1 MKLHLHIIVNL
12 VFAVLAIIGV
22 VCSLLVADFPDDWTK
37 KLRGSI
43 VAIWLVGPPIYFYIE
58 WVFLYKESDEYP
70 LEKFKYSQGLAR
82 SIWLAVT
89 AVLVALYFNGFD
101 FGK

>member
-1 MKLHLHIIVNL
+1 MKHHLHAIVNL
-12 VFAVLAIIGV
+12 VFAVLAVVGV
-22 VCSLLVADFPDDWTK
+22 VCSLLVGDFPTDWTK
-37 KLRGSI
+37 RLRGSI
-43 VAIWLVGPPIYFYIE
+43 VAIWLLGPPIYFYIE

-82 SIWLAVT
+82 NIWLAVT
-89 AVLVALYFNGFD
+89 AILVALYFNGFD